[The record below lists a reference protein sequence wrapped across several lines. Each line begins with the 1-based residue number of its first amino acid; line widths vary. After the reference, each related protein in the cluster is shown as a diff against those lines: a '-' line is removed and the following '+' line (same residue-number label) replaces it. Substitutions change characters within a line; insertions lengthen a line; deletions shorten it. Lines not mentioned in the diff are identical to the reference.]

1 MVVVSGTV
9 EGTVASV
16 AVVMSTAGMVVVG
29 SGATDNIV
37 TSDVLAVSTADTMV
51 VVSEFV

>member
-9 EGTVASV
+9 EGTVASE